1 MSRSK
6 AALYLGL
13 FEPISDALK
22 MGFEG
27 PVSSIPDRIFY
38 TLLNKLVLLMIAIH
52 EWANQALDFDGPTT
66 DK

>member
-1 MSRSK
+1 
-6 AALYLGL
+6 
-13 FEPISDALK
+13 

>member
-1 MSRSK
+1 
-6 AALYLGL
+6 
-13 FEPISDALK
+13 

-27 PVSSIPDRIFY
+27 PVSSIPDQIFY

-52 EWANQALDFDGPTT
+52 EWANQAFDFDRPTT